1 MKRIF
6 VNVLKYGVSLG
17 ILAWLFSRAAA
28 DQSFD
33 VLASQPKQWTL
44 LVSAFLVALAAVS
57 ITFYRWWRLVRALGL
72 TLSIRDAIRLGFLG
86 YLFTFLAFGVAGGDL
101 LKTVFLARH
110 QRHRWTDAVASV
122 VADRLVGLYALF
134 VVVAVAYACID
145 LTLAGDASAVEYT
158 ALQRSCQL
166 VTVLAIIGT
175 AFLGVCFLP
184 GVTGGGLARVS
195 SRVPKLGRILERIID
210 TIRTYQRMPGQ
221 LLIAIGL
228 SISVHLLLAT
238 SIYLIARGLP
248 GNQPSLAMHYVI
260 SPIASVAG
268 AVPLPG
274 GMGAFEYTLD
284 FLYRGLAPEDT
295 SASQGFVV
303 GLAFLVIKLS
313 ITMIG
318 VFYYL
323 TGRDRMAKLREEVQ
337 AAACSET
344 ASCVTT
350 GSTEGVGGI

>member
-44 LVSAFLVALAAVS
+44 LVSAFFVALAAVS

-110 QRHRWTDAVASV
+110 QRHRWTNAVASV
-122 VADRLVGLYALF
+122 VADRMVGLYALF

-195 SRVPKLGRILERIID
+195 SRVPKLGRILEQIID

-323 TGRDRMAKLREEVQ
+323 TGRDRMAKLRQEAQ
-337 AAACSET
+337 AAACSE
-344 ASCVTT
+344 AAPCVTA
-350 GSTEGVGGI
+350 GSTEGVGGT